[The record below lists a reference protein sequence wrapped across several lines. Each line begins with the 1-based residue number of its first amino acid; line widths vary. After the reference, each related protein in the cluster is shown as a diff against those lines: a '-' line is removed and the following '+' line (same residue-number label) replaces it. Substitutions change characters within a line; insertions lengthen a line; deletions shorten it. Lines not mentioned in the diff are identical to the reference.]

1 MVEKLPLIFIVISTA
16 LFILVPLIP
25 FIILFF
31 RKGHRTLLLG
41 CLCFLVFGIIL
52 TNVFIYLLFMI
63 PGFEAFLKKSNAV
76 YAISISLVT
85 CVIHIAVRT
94 YIVRRKHNI
103 DALEFATGE
112 TLLQCIYIGVPTVV
126 LNLVYSLMINWG
138 GVEYI
143 GMTESIRPVVD
154 ALINEPYTE
163 YLTDCMYPIWILSVN
178 FASMYFHL
186 REKGNISYA
195 ESLFIEFI
203 TLTVYTYLSIKNMDI
218 LNVFT
223 MLIPVIFAL
232 FIFLAMNNKKH
243 WHVNITGKGLT

>member
-1 MVEKLPLIFIVISTA
+1 MVEKLPLLFIIISTA

-31 RKGHRTLLLG
+31 KKGHRTLLLG

-52 TNVFIYLLFMI
+52 TNVFIYLLFLI
-63 PGFEAFLKKSNAV
+63 PGSEAFLKKSDAV
-76 YAISISLVT
+76 YAISISLIT
-85 CVIHIAVRT
+85 CLFHLIVRI
-94 YIVRRKHNI
+94 YIVKKEHSI

-138 GVEYI
+138 GVQYI

-154 ALINEPYTE
+154 ALITEPYTE
-163 YLTDCMYPIWILSVN
+163 YLTDCMYPLWILSVN
-178 FASMYFHL
+178 FTSMYLHL
-186 REKGNISYA
+186 SEKGSISYA

-203 TLTVYTYLSIKNMDI
+203 SLTVYTYLSIKNMDI

-223 MLIPVIFAL
+223 MAIPVIFAL
-232 FIFLAMNNKKH
+232 FIYIAMRKKKH